1 MRLLGVLGGMSWT
14 STESYYRGLNAGVAA
29 RLGGLHSARLLLHS
43 VDFAPVAEAQDAD
56 DWDATARILGDAA
69 RGLAAGGAE
78 ALLLAT
84 NTMHKVAGDI
94 EAAAGI
100 PLLHIA
106 DPTADALLAGGH
118 RRVGLLATRF
128 TMEQD
133 FYVERLRG
141 RGLDVVVP
149 GDADRDLVHR
159 VIYDEL
165 VHDVV
170 RPESRA
176 AYLEVV
182 RRLVADGADSVVLG
196 CTEIGLLLADGDAE
210 VPLLDTTAV
219 HVAAG
224 VDWLCA
230 PHPD

>member
-14 STESYYRGLNAGVAA
+14 STGSYYRGLNEGVAA
-29 RLGGLHSARLLLHS
+29 RLGGHHSARLLLHS
-43 VDFAPVAEAQDAD
+43 VDFDPVVRAQHDG
-56 DWDATARILGDAA
+56 DWDAATAVLTDAG

-84 NTMHKVAGDI
+84 NTMHKLAGPVED
-94 EAAAGI
+94 AAGI

-106 DPTADALLAGGH
+106 DATADALLADDRG
-118 RRVGLLATRF
+118 RVGLLATRF
-128 TMEQD
+128 TMEDD
-133 FYVERLRG
+133 FYVGRLRE

-149 GDADRDLVHR
+149 GAGDRDTVHR

-170 RPESRA
+170 REESRA

-182 RRLVADGADSVVLG
+182 DRLADDGAEAVVLG
-196 CTEIGLLLADGDAE
+196 CTEIGLLLAPGDG
-210 VPLLDTTAV
+210 PLASYDTTAL

-230 PHPD
+230 D

>member
-14 STESYYRGLNAGVAA
+14 STEAYYRGLNAGVAA

-43 VDFAPVAEAQDAD
+43 VDFAPVAEAQHAD
-56 DWDATARILGDAA
+56 DWDATARILTDAA

-84 NTMHKVAGDI
+84 NTMHKVADDI
-94 EAAAGI
+94 EDAAGI

-118 RRVGLLATRF
+118 HRVGLLGTRF
-128 TMEQD
+128 TMEQG

-141 RGLDVVVP
+141 RGLDVLVP
-149 GDADRDLVHR
+149 DADDRDLVHR

-170 RPESRA
+170 RPESRE

-182 RRLVADGADSVVLG
+182 RRLVTAGADSVVLG
-196 CTEIGLLLADGDAE
+196 CTEIGLLLHDGDAE
-210 VPLLDTTAV
+210 VPLLDTTAL

-224 VDWLCA
+224 VDWLCT
-230 PHPD
+230 P